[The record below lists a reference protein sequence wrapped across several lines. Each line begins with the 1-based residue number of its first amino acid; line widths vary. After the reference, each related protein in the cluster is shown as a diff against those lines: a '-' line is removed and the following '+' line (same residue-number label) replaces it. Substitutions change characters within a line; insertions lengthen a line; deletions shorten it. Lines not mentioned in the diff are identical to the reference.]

1 MKNTCEVGG
10 TMTVKSVAGWIC
22 LAATAMLTLGVASA
36 VAAELRDFHGSFVGA
51 AIASAESLE
60 GQDSELS
67 IRNLDMSIGPA
78 GRDGFW
84 IDWQTLMRSE
94 DASGMP
100 KYRRKSS
107 RLEFSQ
113 VRPGVYRGPSGLGDS
128 DSEYTSWASLSN
140 GTLTVYELARQVDGS
155 FSLATYR
162 RTLTDIGLALE
173 FTYLRNGERIRRVE
187 AEMRRVSGG

>member
-1 MKNTCEVGG
+1 
-10 TMTVKSVAGWIC
+10 MTVNRVMAWVSP
-22 LAATAMLTLGVASA
+22 AAAAMLMLGVASA
-36 VAAELRDFHGSFVGA
+36 VAAELRDFHGSFEGV
-51 AIASAESLE
+51 AIASAESADA
-60 GQDSELS
+60 QDPELS
-67 IRNLDMSIGPA
+67 IRNLDIAIGPA

-84 IDWQTLMRSE
+84 IDWKTLMRSE
-94 DASGMP
+94 DTSGMP

-113 VRPGVYRGPSGLGDS
+113 VRPGVYRGPSGLGDG

-155 FSLATYR
+155 FTLATYR
-162 RTLTDIGLALE
+162 RTLTDTGLSLE

>member
-1 MKNTCEVGG
+1 
-10 TMTVKSVAGWIC
+10 MTVNRVMAWISPVA
-22 LAATAMLTLGVASA
+22 AAMLMLGVASA
-36 VAAELRDFHGSFVGA
+36 VATELRDFHGSFEGV
-51 AIASAESLE
+51 AIASVESPE
-60 GQDSELS
+60 GQDTELS
-67 IRNLDMSIGPA
+67 IRNLDMAIGPA

-84 IDWQTLMRSE
+84 IDWQTLIRSE

-107 RLEFSQ
+107 RLEFVQ
-113 VRPGVYRGPSGLGDS
+113 VRPGVYRGPSGQGD
-128 DSEYTSWASLSN
+128 DDVEYTSWANLLN
-140 GTLTVYELARQVDGS
+140 DTLTVYELARQVDGS

-162 RTLTDIGLALE
+162 RTLTEVGLALE